1 MADLPQ
7 LTEEDFQLFNQA
19 LNALLAKTEANAAL
33 IVERAGYLIHQCGQT
48 DSFDAT
54 LVATLASNA
63 FNAAEVLAQYI
74 SEPHFSGVYQ
84 QGDQFSTLMLGVDEH
99 CVLVVIFKA
108 SLAAGMIRYY
118 AADSIK
124 QVAAQFQHAHTRAPG
139 VLFDLV
145 DMNAA
150 DVGVMFKRKDDPA
163 QPATEG

>member
-7 LTEEDFQLFNQA
+7 LTEEDFQLFKLT
-19 LNALLAKTEANAAL
+19 LNELLAKTEANAAL

-74 SEPHFSGVYQ
+74 SEPRFSGLYQ
-84 QGDQFSTLMLGVDEH
+84 QGVEFSTLMLGVDEH

-108 SLAAGMIRYY
+108 NLAAGMIRYY
-118 AADSIK
+118 AAGSIK
-124 QVAAQFQHAHTRAPG
+124 QIGEQFQRAHTRAPG
-139 VLFDLV
+139 VTFDLV

-150 DVGVMFKRKDDPA
+150 DVGVLFKRKDDPA
-163 QPATEG
+163 QPAAEG